1 MRVRFTQD
9 YDYKPVAQ
17 VTVAY
22 LAGMVKTVKRE
33 CGRRAIEAGKAVEIT
48 RQKEENDG
56 NQVSDRPGA

>member
-9 YDYKPVAQ
+9 YDYKPVPQ

-33 CGRRAIEAGKAVEIT
+33 CGRRAIEAGKALEIT
-48 RQKEENDG
+48 RQKDENDG
-56 NQVSDRPGA
+56 NQVSDRAGA

>member
-9 YDYKPVAQ
+9 YDYKPLPQ

-33 CGRRAIEAGKAVEIT
+33 CGRRAIEAGKALEIT
-48 RQKEENDG
+48 RQKDENDG
-56 NQVSDRPGA
+56 NQVSDRAGA

>member
-9 YDYKPVAQ
+9 YDYKPVPQ

-22 LAGMVKTVKRE
+22 LAGMVKTVKRD

-48 RQKEENDG
+48 RQKDEHNG
-56 NQVSDRPGA
+56 NEVSNRAGA